1 MDDPAGQPAP
11 LPPPASLMPARRQA
25 PHHVM
30 SWRPDVLTAGQ
41 CASLAA
47 LLDNRPATANLA
59 GGVHQPSVRHCVS
72 LWLDDDAATG
82 WVFKRLAALVAEVN
96 RADFDFALDGFEG
109 VQLLRYPAGAGHYDW
124 HIDRAGHGAAARRKL
139 SFSIQLSPPDHYQGG
154 RLELNGDGHV
164 RAAPRAQ
171 GGAVVFPSYV
181 LHRISP
187 IEAGQRDA
195 LVGWMD
201 GPAFR

>member
-1 MDDPAGQPAP
+1 M
-11 LPPPASLMPARRQA
+11 
-25 PHHVM
+25 
-30 SWRPDVLTAGQ
+30 LTATQ
-41 CASLAA
+41 CASLSA
-47 LLDNRPATANLA
+47 LLDKRPAGSAKLA
-59 GGVHQPSVRHCVS
+59 GGTHAPSVRHCVS
-72 LWLDDDAATG
+72 FWLDDDAATG
-82 WVFKRLAALVAEVN
+82 WLFKRLAALVAEVN
-96 RADFDFALDGFEG
+96 RADFDFAIDGFEG
-109 VQLLRYPAGAGHYDW
+109 VQLLRYPAGTGHYDW

-171 GGAVVFPSYV
+171 GGAVVFPSFV
-181 LHRISP
+181 LHRVSP